1 MSKAWIEDLW
11 LTEPRETLPDGS
23 KVKIP
28 VPSSVTKS
36 LAAYMKTPEKAKVP
50 GKFKTARYGHGKRW
64 RVSWWATLPDGS
76 KKRSSKAFSTRA
88 DAESFAAAME
98 DDIRSGRYVD
108 PADADRPFQSVALE
122 WLASKNNLRGRSY
135 LRYENDMTRYV
146 LPKWGDRPIGSIQ
159 ESEVSEW
166 VHELQS
172 GTAPHEFK
180 RKTTMQPMK
189 RRTIKGVVKDAFGGV
204 MAYALRLNGDGYCL
218 TPLPTS
224 NFPKMPKPTIG
235 CSSLISRW
243 RISLRPQRKLTSKTR
258 WSPSCSSS
266 SSHIQ
271 ACGPTKPWLF
281 ASATLTS
288 QGCVYR

>member
-108 PADADRPFQSVALE
+108 PADADRPFQAVACV
-122 WLASKNNLRGRSY
+122 LAS
-135 LRYENDMTRYV
+135 
-146 LPKWGDRPIGSIQ
+146 WRPL
-159 ESEVSEW
+159 W
-166 VHELQS
+166 
-172 GTAPHEFK
+172 
-180 RKTTMQPMK
+180 
-189 RRTIKGVVKDAFGGV
+189 GVVTFCWTSLSV
-204 MAYALRLNGDGYCL
+204 WSLVSVPDG
-218 TPLPTS
+218 
-224 NFPKMPKPTIG
+224 F
-235 CSSLISRW
+235 R
-243 RISLRPQRKLTSKTR
+243 RRAR
-258 WSPSCSSS
+258 
-266 SSHIQ
+266 
-271 ACGPTKPWLF
+271 A
-281 ASATLTS
+281 
-288 QGCVYR
+288 GCVCP

>member
-88 DAESFAAAME
+88 DDESFAAAME

-108 PADADRPFQSVALE
+108 PADATGHSKRSPWNGSHPRTTCAVVAIF
-122 WLASKNNLRGRSY
+122 
-135 LRYENDMTRYV
+135 DMR
-146 LPKWGDRPIGSIQ
+146 
-159 ESEVSEW
+159 
-166 VHELQS
+166 
-172 GTAPHEFK
+172 
-180 RKTTMQPMK
+180 TT
-189 RRTIKGVVKDAFGGV
+189 
-204 MAYALRLNGDGYCL
+204 
-218 TPLPTS
+218 
-224 NFPKMPKPTIG
+224 
-235 CSSLISRW
+235 
-243 RISLRPQRKLTSKTR
+243 
-258 WSPSCSSS
+258 
-266 SSHIQ
+266 
-271 ACGPTKPWLF
+271 
-281 ASATLTS
+281 
-288 QGCVYR
+288 

>member
-108 PADADRPFQSVALE
+108 PADADRPFQAVALE
-122 WLASKNNLRGRSY
+122 WLASKNNLRGTCFLSGGIARSVVSKNRKSANGY
-135 LRYENDMTRYV
+135 MSFN
-146 LPKWGDRPIGSIQ
+146 Q
-159 ESEVSEW
+159 E
-166 VHELQS
+166 
-172 GTAPHEFK
+172 
-180 RKTTMQPMK
+180 QP
-189 RRTIKGVVKDAFGGV
+189 RT
-204 MAYALRLNGDGYCL
+204 
-218 TPLPTS
+218 
-224 NFPKMPKPTIG
+224 
-235 CSSLISRW
+235 
-243 RISLRPQRKLTSKTR
+243 
-258 WSPSCSSS
+258 SSS
-266 SSHIQ
+266 VRRPCS
-271 ACGPTKPWLF
+271 
-281 ASATLTS
+281 
-288 QGCVYR
+288 R

>member
-64 RVSWWATLPDGS
+64 RVSWWATLLDGS

-146 LPKWGDRPIGSIQ
+146 LPKWGIARSVVSKNRKSANGYMSFNQ
-159 ESEVSEW
+159 E
-166 VHELQS
+166 
-172 GTAPHEFK
+172 
-180 RKTTMQPMK
+180 QP
-189 RRTIKGVVKDAFGGV
+189 RT
-204 MAYALRLNGDGYCL
+204 
-218 TPLPTS
+218 
-224 NFPKMPKPTIG
+224 
-235 CSSLISRW
+235 
-243 RISLRPQRKLTSKTR
+243 
-258 WSPSCSSS
+258 SSS
-266 SSHIQ
+266 VRRPCS
-271 ACGPTKPWLF
+271 
-281 ASATLTS
+281 
-288 QGCVYR
+288 R